1 MLGADWQALDSV
13 LIPGAPNGS
22 TVTGLSHGAVITVP
36 GAHSKEL
43 LLVPGVPTSNY
54 CVKTTSVS

>member
-13 LIPGAPNGS
+13 LIPGAPNGY
-22 TVTGLSHGAVITVP
+22 TVTGLSHGAVITVT

-43 LLVPGVPTSNY
+43 LLVPGGPTL
-54 CVKTTSVS
+54 TTV